1 MADILILTASF
12 GMGHKSVA
20 NALKEQIEA
29 EYKHVKVS
37 IGDILE
43 IVNPKVK
50 KISSKIYSEL
60 TESYPSIYSLHK
72 RILSLCC

>member
-37 IGDILE
+37 IGA
-43 IVNPKVK
+43 V
-50 KISSKIYSEL
+50 
-60 TESYPSIYSLHK
+60 SYTHLVLI
-72 RILSLCC
+72 